1 MEDYKKGFALFLG
14 MVVIVVSVL
23 FLLEKDNNKT
33 KAIPKQTEELN
44 TEQIYFKNIQLL
56 DDLPIDQSLLIQDE
70 ITYFFIAEKKDIEEV
85 ELIDGSLEN
94 LGDYKY
100 KFKVKYKDGTLD
112 VFADKNKVDI
122 K

>member
-33 KAIPKQTEELN
+33 AIPKQTEELH

-70 ITYFFIAEKKDIEEV
+70 ITYFFIAEKKNIEEV

-100 KFKVKYKDGTLD
+100 KFKVKYKDGILD